1 MRNPWTILGL
11 AVAVLAGGCASYEPR
26 PLDARTELA
35 ALAARR
41 LPDVIT
47 LRGGSQAPDESAA
60 AFDLANGLNEDEA
73 VAVALTL
80 NPDLLIARA
89 AIGESQ
95 ALLIAAN
102 VLPNPEVGVGFRGGF
117 NGTPGFVLDADLL
130 FELLKPGERSARVG
144 VANAKTDAARVEVLA
159 KEYELATEV
168 RRQVLAVLVT
178 EHQSA
183 LLDDEAALR
192 QSAADLVRQRKGV
205 GEGNEL
211 EVSAAGLEVA
221 EIQRERRLASAE
233 QDRARLELNQL
244 MGLPPSYQVRLSD
257 SKKPLSV
264 AIFDDPGDAD
274 LQERMLAGR
283 LDLRSKEAEYHA
295 AEEELR
301 LAVSRQYPKIKL
313 GPSFEHDGVS
323 DNYIGVGATLELPI
337 FDRNQGGIAEATAA
351 RERVHAEYTS
361 LLHRLTASAFAARAR
376 ARAAKAEI
384 DTEEREILPLLQ
396 HNQDLSRAAFEA
408 RELNVLEWV
417 TAQQRALRTRRAYL
431 ESVVAYRLAILDLD
445 AATGLSITKQ
455 PPEATPHS
463 ATPNPNS
470 DKVPATQAQE

>member
-1 MRNPWTILGL
+1 MRNRWSIPGL
-11 AVAVLAGGCASYEPR
+11 AVVALAGGCASYEPR
-26 PLDARTELA
+26 PLDARAELT
-35 ALAARR
+35 ALASRR
-41 LPDVIT
+41 LPDVVTI
-47 LRGGSQAPDESAA
+47 RDGGKAPDQAA
-60 AFDLANGLNEDEA
+60 TAFDPADGLNEDEA

-80 NPDLLIARA
+80 NPDLQVARA

-95 ALLIAAN
+95 ALLISAN
-102 VLPNPEVGVGFRGGF
+102 VLPNPEVGVGFRDGF

-130 FELLKPGERSARVG
+130 FALLKPGERSARVG
-144 VANAKTDAARVEVLA
+144 LANAKTDASRVEVLA
-159 KEYELATEV
+159 QEYELATEV
-168 RRQVLAVLVT
+168 RRHVLMVLVA

-183 LLDDEAALR
+183 VLDDEAALR
-192 QSAADLVRQRKGV
+192 ERASDLVLQRKGV

-233 QDRARLELNQL
+233 QDRARLELNRL
-244 MGLPPSYQVRLSD
+244 MGLPPSYQLRLSD

-264 AIFDDPGDAD
+264 AIFDDPSDAD

-301 LAVSRQYPKIKL
+301 LAVSGQYPKLKI

-323 DNYIGVGATLELPI
+323 DNYIGVGASLELPL
-337 FDRNQGGIAEATAA
+337 FDRNQGGIAAATAA
-351 RERVHAEYTS
+351 RVRVHAEYTS

-384 DTEEREILPLLQ
+384 DAEERDVLPLLQ
-396 HNQDLSRAAFEA
+396 HNQDLARAAFEA
-408 RELNVLEWV
+408 RELNVLDWV

-445 AATGLSITKQ
+445 AATGLSIIRQ
-455 PPEATPHS
+455 PEAIPHPEPL
-463 ATPNPNS
+463 TTDIPPGT
-470 DKVPATQAQE
+470 KTQE